1 VLKHKRL
8 EHSFVAEH
16 DPAYCFESQMTNT
29 SSIPSDSVTIIGAG
43 RLGRAL
49 AAALAAGETP
59 VRGPLRR
66 GEWEG
71 GISANEIVLLCVPDG
86 EVARVARAIEADAI
100 VGHCA
105 GAMTL
110 DPLSPHRGFSLHP
123 LLAITGDKTR
133 FDGAAAAI
141 AATGDETLSI
151 ARALARSL
159 GMTPIAIADA
169 DRTLYHAAA
178 VLASNYLVALEETA
192 ATIGARVGL
201 ERRHL
206 ATLAESALSNWARDG
221 AASLTGPIVRGDA
234 AVVDR
239 QRKEIAVEFPDL
251 LPLWDA
257 LTDRTRTIAAG
268 VRS

>member
-1 VLKHKRL
+1 
-8 EHSFVAEH
+8 
-16 DPAYCFESQMTNT
+16 MTNT
-29 SSIPSDSVTIIGAG
+29 SSIPLDGVTIIGAG

-49 AAALAAGETP
+49 AATLTASKTA

-71 GISANEIVLLCVPDG
+71 KISVNEIVLLCVPDG
-86 EVARVARAIEADAI
+86 EVARVASAIETDAI

-105 GAMTL
+105 GALTL
-110 DPLSPHRGFSLHP
+110 DALSPHRGFSLHP
-123 LLAITGDKTR
+123 LLAITGDHTR

-141 AATGDETLSI
+141 AATSEETLAI
-151 ARALARSL
+151 ARDLAQRL
-159 GMTPIAIADA
+159 GMTPIAITDA
-169 DRTLYHAAA
+169 NRTLYHAAA

-192 ATIGARVGL
+192 ATIGGRVGL

-239 QRKEIAVEFPDL
+239 QRKEIAAVFPSL

-268 VRS
+268 ARQ

>member
-1 VLKHKRL
+1 
-8 EHSFVAEH
+8 
-16 DPAYCFESQMTNT
+16 MTNT
-29 SSIPSDSVTIIGAG
+29 SSIPSDRVTIIGAG

-49 AAALAAGETP
+49 AVTLAASETT

-71 GISANEIVLLCVPDG
+71 KISTNEIVLLCVPDG
-86 EVARVARAIEADAI
+86 DVARVAGAIEADAI

-105 GAMTL
+105 GALTL
-110 DPLSPHRGFSLHP
+110 QPLWPHRGFSMHP
-123 LLAITGDKTR
+123 LLAITGDRTR

-141 AATGDETLSI
+141 AATSEETLAV
-151 ARALARSL
+151 ARGLAHRL

-221 AASLTGPIVRGDA
+221 AASLTGPIVRGDS

-239 QRKEIAVEFPDL
+239 QRKEIAAQFPAL
-251 LPLWDA
+251 LALWDA
-257 LTDRTRTIAAG
+257 LTDRTRTIAAEM
-268 VRS
+268 RT